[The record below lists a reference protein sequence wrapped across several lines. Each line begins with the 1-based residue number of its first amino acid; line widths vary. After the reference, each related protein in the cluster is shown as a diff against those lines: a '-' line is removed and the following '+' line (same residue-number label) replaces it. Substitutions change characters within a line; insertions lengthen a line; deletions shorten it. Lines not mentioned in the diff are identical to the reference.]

1 MLRRFFPSPTED
13 APSDTDPT
21 SPAGAG
27 RPARE
32 PDLATLPI
40 VGITRRRM
48 GILIGVLMAAWIV
61 ILFARQVTDAAAA
74 TSRAEAMIATNETKR
89 TEIAALERELGSIQ
103 QRPFVL
109 QQARGYGLG
118 SSKEIPFT
126 LAAGAPPLAS
136 DAPGSAGTRLGASS
150 SVSPLDR
157 WLTLLFG
164 PGG

>member
-1 MLRRFFPSPTED
+1 MLRRFFPTPTED
-13 APSDTDPT
+13 APSETDTT
-21 SPAGAG
+21 TPAGGRGAAG
-27 RPARE
+27 E
-32 PDLATLPI
+32 PDLAALPI
-40 VGITRRRM
+40 VGFTRRRM
-48 GILIGVLMAAWIV
+48 AILIGVLLAAWII

-89 TEIAALERELGSIQ
+89 TEIDALERELGSIQ

-118 SSKEIPFT
+118 SSKEISFT
-126 LAAGAPPLAS
+126 LAAGAPPLPS
-136 DAPGSAGTRLGASS
+136 DAPGSAGNRVGAPS
-150 SVSPLDR
+150 SVSPLER

>member
-1 MLRRFFPSPTED
+1 MLRRFFPTPTED
-13 APSDTDPT
+13 APSETDPT
-21 SPAGAG
+21 SPAGGRGAAG
-27 RPARE
+27 E

-48 GILIGVLMAAWIV
+48 GILLGVLLVAWIV

-74 TSRAEAMIATNETKR
+74 TSRAEAMIATNATKR
-89 TEIAALERELGSIQ
+89 AEVDALERELGSIQ

-118 SSKEIPFT
+118 SSKEIPFS

-136 DAPGSAGTRLGASS
+136 DAPGSAGTRVGAPSS
-150 SVSPLDR
+150 ASPLDR